1 MKSLKKITVI
11 FLVLATIQWFFLM
24 PRYSHPD
31 TSILNFILI
40 GLAPLGFVLVGLVP
54 GAIFA
59 ILPIK
64 KKDYKAKLEI
74 FTCSF
79 TIFFTI
85 IFCIVSGGI
94 LFGINYLN

>member
-1 MKSLKKITVI
+1 MKSLKIATII
-11 FLVLATIQWFFLM
+11 FLVLATIQWLFLM
-24 PRYSHPD
+24 PRYSDPD

-54 GAIFA
+54 GALFA

-64 KKDYKAKLEI
+64 KKNYKARLEI

-79 TIFFTI
+79 TIFLAI
-85 IFCIVSGGI
+85 IFCIVSAWI
-94 LFGINYLN
+94 LFGINYLD